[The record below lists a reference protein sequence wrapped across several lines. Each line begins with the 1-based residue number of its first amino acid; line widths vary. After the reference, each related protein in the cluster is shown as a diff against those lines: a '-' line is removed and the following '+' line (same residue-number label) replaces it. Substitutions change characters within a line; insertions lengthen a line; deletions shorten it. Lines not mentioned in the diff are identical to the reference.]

1 MRNIIS
7 FFERLGKE
15 VLDGA
20 LCLIAAVILFFSPVD
35 LLYTIVRII
44 GALIIITAAIR
55 FIYLLKKRGSSLPV
69 SEPLHALA
77 LFALGAILV
86 GIPGGT
92 LRFIF
97 SAIGVYLIATAIS
110 QAARLMLAPPYA
122 RNTLWWVDAIFSAA
136 VFALGVWLLLS
147 PVGAGR
153 VTEIVAAVSL
163 TLKGVDVLLGLFGN
177 AKPENKKNKNGDIEA
192 DFIDRSHEI

>member
-1 MRNIIS
+1 MRNITS
-7 FFERLGKE
+7 FFEKLGKE

-20 LCLIAAVILFFSPVD
+20 LCLIAAAILFFSPVD

-55 FIYLLKKRGSSLPV
+55 FIYLLKKRGTSLPV
-69 SEPLHALA
+69 SEALHALA

-110 QAARLMLAPPYA
+110 QAAKLMLAPPYA

-147 PVGAGR
+147 PIGAGR

-163 TLKGVDVLLGLFGN
+163 TLKGVDVLLGSFGN
-177 AKPENKKNKNGDIEA
+177 AKSENKKNKNGDIEA